1 MSSGASGGAARQA
14 EPEILLANAA
24 FYRAFNGGDADAMC
38 ALWAERAPIAC
49 FHPGSPALLGRDAVL
64 GSWREILRGP
74 PPFQLRCDRPA
85 VQVLGDVAIV
95 TCYEGNGSRPAHLA
109 ATNVWV
115 FEGGRWLMVH
125 HQAGPLSGPL
135 PKVRSPSTL
144 N

>member
-1 MSSGASGGAARQA
+1 MSGVTDEKTRPA

-38 ALWAERAPIAC
+38 ALWAERAPVAC
-49 FHPGSPALLGRDAVL
+49 FHPGSPALIGRAAVL
-64 GSWREILRGP
+64 GSWREILRGR
-74 PPFQLRCDRPA
+74 PPFELRCDRPA

-115 FEGGRWLMVH
+115 LEGGHWLMVH
-125 HQAGPLSGPL
+125 HHAGPLSGPL
-135 PKVRSPSTL
+135 PKVPVPSTL

>member
-1 MSSGASGGAARQA
+1 MSGVSDEKTRPA
-14 EPEILLANAA
+14 ESEILLANAA

-38 ALWAERAPIAC
+38 ALWAERAPVAC
-49 FHPGSPALLGRDAVL
+49 FHPGSPVLLGRASVL
-64 GSWREILRGP
+64 GSWREILRGR
-74 PPFQLRCDRPA
+74 PPFELRCDRPA

-95 TCYEGNGSRPAHLA
+95 TCYEANGSRPAHLA

-115 FEGGRWLMVH
+115 LEGGHWLMVH

-135 PKVRSPSTL
+135 PKAPVPSTL